1 MPETRETDLLP
12 VRMLTEY
19 VYCPR
24 LGYLEYAQGEFVDNA
39 YTLDGTQ
46 KHKTVD
52 EEKGTLPDAD
62 QTLQDLGHPVTS
74 LFLSDTSL
82 GLTTR
87 VDACK
92 LVDQS

>member
-1 MPETRETDLLP
+1 MVDLRDADLLP

-52 EEKGTLPDAD
+52 EFPRLKDRGPIEASRSTWSIRKVSGVSAVERPR
-62 QTLQDLGHPVTS
+62 PN
-74 LFLSDTSL
+74 
-82 GLTTR
+82 
-87 VDACK
+87 
-92 LVDQS
+92 